1 MSRRLAIPLLI
12 TALLAG
18 GGCYQDDSGSIG
30 PGSVR
35 PIAKVLLTDAPFPYD
50 SVASVNVYVVS
61 VAASTDPDTTGDA
74 AWETIAEPGKLFD
87 LLSLQQGTTALLGE
101 GQLSGRLY
109 RAIRVIID
117 ADASSLLWKN
127 GTEAHVNWPFPGS
140 GRIALHTQVEEPLAL
155 ITDASQV
162 EIVIDWDVGRS
173 FLYNY
178 YDTTGTFTLI
188 PWLRAVHKAFTG
200 TLAGSVTSDYTGTTA
215 PIANANIGVYSG
227 DPNRSDSTWYLV
239 ATGRSNAA
247 GFFRVAF
254 LGSGT
259 YIVRVEQPDYPF
271 LAASITPAVEIA
283 GGDTTN
289 LPVSLTEAGAGG
301 AFLQITG
308 PTSVGVG
315 GRITLFAAVR
325 DAGGAPVPNPSV
337 SWTSS
342 DPAVAEVMGIGD
354 TASVTGRQPGFATII
369 ATSDTLSDSR
379 TIQVTGTP
387 ASVASVTV
395 QPASASLAVGDT
407 MAFSSVLR
415 DSVGNILTGRPVS
428 WFSTDSAFVIEASYG
443 TAVVGRGRRVGNA
456 LLQAT
461 SEGKTGQA
469 TITITVQ

>member
-1 MSRRLAIPLLI
+1 MSRHLAVRLLTA
-12 TALLAG
+12 ALLAA
-18 GGCYQDDSGSIG
+18 GGCYQDEPGSIG
-30 PGSVR
+30 PGTAK

-74 AWETIAEPGKLFD
+74 GWETIAQPGKVFD

-101 GQLSGRLY
+101 GQLSGKLY
-109 RAIRVIID
+109 RAIRVVID
-117 ADASSLLWKN
+117 ANASSVLWKN
-127 GTEAHVNWPFPGS
+127 GSAARVNWPFPGS
-140 GRIALHTQVEEPLAL
+140 GLIALHTQVEEPLAL

-178 YDTTGTFTLI
+178 YDSTGSFTLI

-200 TLAGSVTSDYTGTTA
+200 TLAGTVTSDYSGATRA
-215 PIANANIGVYSG
+215 IANANVSVYGG
-227 DPNRSDSTWYLV
+227 DPNRSASTWYLV
-239 ATGRSNAA
+239 ATGRSDAA
-247 GFFRVAF
+247 GFYRVAF

-271 LAASITPAVEIA
+271 LAASITPAVEIVA
-283 GGDTTN
+283 GDTTN

-315 GRITLFAAVR
+315 GRITLFAAVG
-325 DAGGAPVPNPSV
+325 DASGAPVPNPSV

-342 DPAVAEVMGIGD
+342 DPAVAEVLGIGD
-354 TASVTGRQPGFATII
+354 TASVTGRQPGLATIT
-369 ATSDTLSDSR
+369 AASDTLSDSL

-407 MAFSSVLR
+407 MAFTSVLR
-415 DSVGNILTGRPVS
+415 DSIGNVLTGRPIS
-428 WFSTDSAFVIEASYG
+428 WFSTDSAFVIEISFG
-443 TAVVGRGRRVGNA
+443 TAVMGRARRVGSA
-456 LLQAT
+456 VLQAT
-461 SEGKTGQA
+461 SEGRTGQA
-469 TITITVQ
+469 SITVH

>member
-1 MSRRLAIPLLI
+1 MSRRLAVPLLGI
-12 TALLAG
+12 LLLAG
-18 GGCYQDDSGSIG
+18 GGCYQDD
-30 PGSVR
+30 PGSNA
-35 PIAKVLLTDAPFPYD
+35 PSTSQKPFAKVLLTDAPFPYD

-74 AWETIAEPGKLFD
+74 GWETIAQPGKVFD

-117 ADASSLLWKN
+117 ANASSVRWKN
-127 GTEAHVNWPFPGS
+127 GSDARVNWPFPGS
-140 GRIALHTQVEEPLAL
+140 GLIALHAQVEEPLAL

-188 PWLRAVHKAFTG
+188 PWLRAVHKAFSG
-200 TLAGSVTSDYTGTTA
+200 TLAGTVTSNYSGATQ
-215 PIANANIGVYSG
+215 PIANANVSVYGG
-227 DPNRSDSTWYLV
+227 DPNRSASTWYLM
-239 ATGRSNAA
+239 ATGRSDAA
-247 GFFRVAF
+247 GFYRVAF

-271 LAASITPAVEIA
+271 LAASITPAVDIVA
-283 GGDTTN
+283 GDTTN

-315 GRITLFAAVR
+315 GRITLFAAVGG
-325 DAGGAPVPNPSV
+325 ANGAPVPNPSV

-342 DPAVAEVMGIGD
+342 DPAVAEVLGIGD

-369 ATSDTLSDSR
+369 ATSDTLSDSL

-387 ASVASVTV
+387 ASVATVTV
-395 QPASASLAVGDT
+395 QPASASLAVGDSASFT
-407 MAFSSVLR
+407 VFLR
-415 DSVGNILTGRPVS
+415 DSVGNVLTGRPVS
-428 WFSTDSAFVIEASYG
+428 WFSTDSAFVIEISYG
-443 TAVVGRGRRVGNA
+443 TAVVGRGRRVGSA

-469 TITITVQ
+469 TITVH

>member
-1 MSRRLAIPLLI
+1 MSRRLAIRLV
-12 TALLAG
+12 TAALLAA
-18 GGCYQDDSGSIG
+18 GGCYQDDPGSIG
-30 PGSVR
+30 PGTAK

-74 AWETIAEPGKLFD
+74 GWETIAQPGKVFD
-87 LLSLQQGTTALLGE
+87 LLSLQQGMTALLGE
-101 GQLSGRLY
+101 GQLSGKLY

-117 ADASSLLWKN
+117 ADASSVRWKN
-127 GTEAHVNWPFPGS
+127 GSAARVNWPFPGS
-140 GRIALHTQVEEPLAL
+140 GLIALHAQVEEPLAL
-155 ITDASQV
+155 ITDASDV

-200 TLAGSVTSDYTGTTA
+200 TLAGIVTSDYTGTTQA
-215 PIANANIGVYSG
+215 IANANVSVYSG
-227 DPNRSDSTWYLV
+227 DPNRSASWYLV

-247 GFFRVAF
+247 GFYRVAF

-271 LAASITPAVEIA
+271 LAASITPVVEIA

-301 AFLQITG
+301 AYLQITG

-315 GRITLFAAVR
+315 GRITLFAAV
-325 DAGGAPVPNPSV
+325 GGANGDPVPNPAV

-342 DPAVAEVMGIGD
+342 DPAIAEVLGIGD
-354 TASVTGRQPGFATII
+354 TASVTGRQPGSATII
-369 ATSDTLSDSR
+369 ATSDTLSDSI

-395 QPASASLAVGDT
+395 QPASGDLAVGDT
-407 MAFSSVLR
+407 MAFTSILR
-415 DSVGNILTGRPVS
+415 DSAGKVLTGRPVS
-428 WFSTDSAFVIEASYG
+428 WFSTDSAFVIEISYG
-443 TAVVGRGRRVGNA
+443 TAIIGRARRVGSA

-469 TITITVQ
+469 TITVH